1 MSTWRAAGGVAPSRS
16 ECYTRRVPTSKPRY
30 AITDTGDVAQM
41 LDLARERWPEETDR
55 KALLLR
61 LAEAGGDAVRREL
74 DASLHDRLGQR
85 QAAAFEAVSG
95 LVDASILLD
104 DEAWR

>member
-1 MSTWRAAGGVAPSRS
+1 MSHLPKLSVTLGA
-16 ECYTRRVPTSKPRY
+16 VPTSKPRY
-30 AITDTGDVAQM
+30 AITDTGDIGRM

-61 LAEAGGDAVRREL
+61 LAEAGSDAVRRDL
-74 DASLHDRLGQR
+74 DASRHDRLGER
-85 QAAAFEAVSG
+85 QATAFEAVPD
-95 LVDASILLD
+95 LVDPSVLLD